1 MRKSLWP
8 KTTTGKRSD
17 VISRSFAAMAFEA
30 DESSPYVMQQE
41 SASKAIAWG
50 AMAACVSTDST
61 KAFDTMHSP
70 NNRDL

>member
-17 VISRSFAAMAFEA
+17 VISRSFAAMAFDA

-41 SASKAIAWG
+41 SASKAIAQG

-61 KAFDTMHSP
+61 KAFNTMHSP
-70 NNRDL
+70 NKRDL